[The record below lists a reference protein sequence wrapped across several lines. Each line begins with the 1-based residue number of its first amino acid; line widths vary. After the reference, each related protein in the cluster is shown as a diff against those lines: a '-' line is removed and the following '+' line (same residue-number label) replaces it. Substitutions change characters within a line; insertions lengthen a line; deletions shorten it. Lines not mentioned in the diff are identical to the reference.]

1 MYDMYDEENLN
12 IEEQIIYY
20 IDNED
25 NIEEIEEI
33 EELSLPELTE
43 DYLKSQEKLTN
54 DEKDII
60 LFKDNNKQKIYEG
73 TVVGHSTKNDGKFL
87 FSVIEY
93 NSSDTT
99 PVNKIFSLCNIE
111 RYNLD

>member
-1 MYDMYDEENLN
+1 MYNMYDEENLN

-20 IDNED
+20 IDDEED
-25 NIEEIEEI
+25 TEEVEEI
-33 EELSLPELTE
+33 SLPELTE
-43 DYLKSQEKLTN
+43 DYLKRQEKLSK

-60 LFKDNNKQKIYEG
+60 LFKDNIKNKIYEG

-93 NSSDTT
+93 NSSDIT
-99 PVNKIFSLCNIE
+99 PVNKIFSLYNIE

>member
-1 MYDMYDEENLN
+1 MYNMYDEENLN

-20 IDNED
+20 IDNDDIE
-25 NIEEIEEI
+25 NIEEQ
-33 EELSLPELTE
+33 EELYLPELTE
-43 DYLKSQEKLTN
+43 EYLKQQEKLSAN
-54 DEKDII
+54 EKDII
-60 LFKDNNKQKIYEG
+60 IFKDNNKKKIYEG

-93 NSSDTT
+93 NSSDIT